1 MAIKVIAQRREVKL
15 GKNPGKKFVMR
26 PDLYIPIQEKKVFAE
41 ASTHSGRRLGM
52 PQVKSSARGPLR
64 VTRSPC
70 PDWEPCASAFA
81 RRRWLSWRT

>member
-41 ASTHSGRRLGM
+41 ASTPGWGYKGLDASRT
-52 PQVKSSARGPLR
+52 SSHPGSC
-64 VTRSPC
+64 RS
-70 PDWEPCASAFA
+70 
-81 RRRWLSWRT
+81 